1 MQNVKVLA
9 KGQIVIPAFL
19 RKKYGIYPNSEIQ
32 IFEYGGLIY
41 LIPPSDDP
49 VKEARGCLPPTPS
62 LSKELLKE
70 RKKDFAE

>member
-19 RKKYGIYPNSEIQ
+19 RKKYGIYPNTEIK

-41 LIPPSDDP
+41 LIPPSNDP
-49 VKEARGCLPPTPS
+49 VKEARGCLPQRPS
-62 LSKELLKE
+62 LSKALVKE